1 MFEKDY
7 KIDAAAVNKAIV
19 YMHIKNVRTYMYKRV
34 TKRY

>member
-19 YMHIKNVRTYMYKRV
+19 YMHMRTYMYKRV